1 MLGQET
7 VQKLT
12 GSAQRFLLGT
22 IYGITKMAVRQ
33 KSSGIRWPNLDP
45 PGAFRFDPANLRMS
59 SGRRHGLRYQ
69 SAMDDAEA
77 GRRQGYPNSRSRVLN
92 VSARGLG
99 AVILGSIDQRH

>member
-12 GSAQRFLLGT
+12 GSVQRFLLRT

-45 PGAFRFDPANLRMS
+45 PSAFRFDPANLRMS
-59 SGRRHGLRYQ
+59 GARWHGMRYQ
-69 SAMDDAEA
+69 SVVDDAE
-77 GRRQGYPNSRSRVLN
+77 
-92 VSARGLG
+92 SARGR
-99 AVILGSIDQRH
+99 IPIHDRGS